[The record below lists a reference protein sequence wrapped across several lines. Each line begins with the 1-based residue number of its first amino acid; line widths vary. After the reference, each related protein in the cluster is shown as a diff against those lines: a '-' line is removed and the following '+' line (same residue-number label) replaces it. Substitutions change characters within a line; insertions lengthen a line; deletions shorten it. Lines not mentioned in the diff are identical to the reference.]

1 MLPEAACLF
10 VADRRNVRA
19 FVAPQS
25 APSILRLA
33 FWDWQ
38 GTQDGA
44 DALTEIDADL
54 ALSQSWDAAVVIEP
68 ARRRAGLFAWGEFG
82 ESRGLQDAYCS
93 LFDTRHPEW
102 NVRWLARGMEDVR
115 GSLGVTERLT
125 DEVSLLE
132 HPSWNLLI
140 SDDQGPDD
148 EDAYWNDFWVTLRD
162 PVGQIRH
169 LTLSSLNGG
178 AALLRPQHLP
188 LMRRFSETMPEEEAI
203 RSGAWIDMTTH
214 EVLVWDVQP
223 QGYLEDHLRPFWHGW
238 RVDRQMDGWR
248 LQAELAGQRVPK
260 RRLERDDVELA
271 AKLLAAAAI
280 GEGAP
285 AALRA
290 AIAGPSRNAD
300 SVSSR
305 WSSWSASVAPDLNVL
320 QSVVSTAL
328 SRR

>member
-19 FVAPQS
+19 FLAPQA

-44 DALTEIDADL
+44 GALTEIDADVAL
-54 ALSQSWDAAVVIEP
+54 AQSWDAAVVIEP
-68 ARRRAGLFAWGEFG
+68 LRRRAGLFAWGEFG
-82 ESRGLQDAYCS
+82 ESRALQNAYCS
-93 LFDTRHPEW
+93 LFDARYPEW

-125 DEVSLLE
+125 DEVCLLE
-132 HPSWNLLI
+132 HPSWNLLA
-140 SDDQGPDD
+140 PED
-148 EDAYWNDFWVTLRD
+148 EDPYWNDCWVTLRD

-169 LTLSSLNGG
+169 LALSSLNGG

-188 LMRRFSETMPEEEAI
+188 LMRRFSETMPGEESI

-214 EVLVWDVQP
+214 EVLLWDVQP

-260 RRLERDDVELA
+260 RRLERDDLELA
-271 AKLLAAAAI
+271 AELLAAPAI
-280 GEGAP
+280 GEGTT

-290 AIAGPSRNAD
+290 AVIGTSRDAGC
-300 SVSSR
+300 VTSR
-305 WSSWSASVAPDLNVL
+305 WSSWSASVAPDLEAL
-320 QSVVSTAL
+320 PSVVSTAL